1 MTKNSRKIRNYARF
15 FGVICGGFLIG
26 GSLISPRVVAQQGTS
41 PLNPCPSIYY
51 EEPHNSRVVVPEGCP
66 PNDFTRELQAQ
77 GRLPVVPP
85 TVPPSQIPLG
95 VGGEAPDSDT
105 LALNPC
111 PSIYYEEPYNSRNVV
126 PPGCPPNAIT
136 EELLARGIPP
146 ESAVLARPPMI
157 AIEAPP
163 PEEQQ
168 PPSAEI
174 TLANGMVEITLVNDT
189 GANITYEVIGDT
201 PPRSLEG
208 KSDVTLEDLQAPVTV
223 TFFREDGGLLE
234 VTPQPS
240 RKAGV
245 MQLTFNETTDLG
257 EDKNTVRIQDDG
269 TVLLN

>member
-1 MTKNSRKIRNYARF
+1 MNKNKQPTRKYTGL
-15 FGVICGGFLIG
+15 FGVICSGFLIG
-26 GSLISPRVVAQQGTS
+26 APLISARVVAQQPTS
-41 PLNPCPSIYY
+41 QVNPCPSIYY
-51 EEPHNSRVVVPEGCP
+51 EEPHNNRVVVPQGCP
-66 PNDFTRELQAQ
+66 PNAFTRKLQAEGQ
-77 GRLPVVPP
+77 LPFIPP
-85 TVPPSQIPLG
+85 TLPPSEMPLG

-111 PSIYYEEPYNSRNVV
+111 PGIYYEEPYNTRNVV

-136 EELLARGIPP
+136 QQLLVQGIPP

-157 AIEAPP
+157 AIEPP
-163 PEEQQ
+163 PSEEQQ

-174 TLANGMVEITLVNDT
+174 SLANGMVEITLVNDT

-208 KSDVTLEDLQAPVTV
+208 QSEVTLQDLAAPVTV

-234 VTPQPS
+234 VTPEPS
-240 RKAGV
+240 RKEGV

-269 TVLLN
+269 TVMLN